1 MKDMIMPQISHLHL
15 AWKRY
20 LEAPLLREGLTIK
33 QFYLLKRLKAKG
45 ALYPAEIAE
54 MLFCDRPTV
63 SVIISNMEKKSW
75 ISREKDE
82 KDGRKWLIRLTDEG
96 KSALESSLGIMNPL
110 EIDPVETLSAEEVQ
124 LLNRLL
130 GKIRIHL
137 EEKL

>member
-1 MKDMIMPQISHLHL
+1 MKDKIMPRISHLHL

-75 ISREKDE
+75 ISRERD
-82 KDGRKWLIRLTDEG
+82 DHDRRKWLIRLTEEG
-96 KSALESSLGIMNPL
+96 KTALESSLGKMNPL
-110 EIDPVETLSAEEVQ
+110 DIDPVGSLSAEEVQ
-124 LLNRLL
+124 LLYELL
-130 GKIRIHL
+130 EKIRIHL
-137 EEKL
+137 EEKI